1 MASFQSQ
8 QSRSLEEVFVQT
20 TGQDDFTP
28 VAKQI
33 LDLMQ
38 P

>member
-1 MASFQSQ
+1 MASFKSQ
-8 QSRSLEEVFVQT
+8 ESRSLEEVFVQA

>member
-1 MASFQSQ
+1 MTAGPGLADP
-8 QSRSLEEVFVQT
+8 SLEEVFVQT

-28 VAKQI
+28 VARQI